1 MSESGNDRILT
12 IKTYLSG
19 STCCSRTEICVL
31 ASRTKC
37 APGSAALIPGA
48 CLNGIMVSTAGR
60 NNKVSCLVPFVV
72 PVVSRSAGVHTAEDN
87 VGVFLSCR
95 YYNLIYSKGG
105 VIGHANPCLAI
116 SEEISS
122 ETSVTLLPV
131 SIGCKI
137 KFFRLTGSST
147 CCKR

>member
-1 MSESGNDRILT
+1 MSKSRNYGILT
-12 IKTYLSG
+12 IKTNLSLC
-19 STCCSRTEICVL
+19 TCCSRAEIGVRAC
-31 ASRTKC
+31 RTKC
-37 APGSAALIPGA
+37 TPSSAALIPGA

-60 NNKVSCLVPFVV
+60 NGEICCLVPFVI
-72 PVVSRSAGVHTAEDN
+72 PVVSRSAGVHSTEDY

-95 YYNLIYSKGG
+95 YFNLIYSKGG

-131 SIGCKI
+131 
-137 KFFRLTGSST
+137 
-147 CCKR
+147 